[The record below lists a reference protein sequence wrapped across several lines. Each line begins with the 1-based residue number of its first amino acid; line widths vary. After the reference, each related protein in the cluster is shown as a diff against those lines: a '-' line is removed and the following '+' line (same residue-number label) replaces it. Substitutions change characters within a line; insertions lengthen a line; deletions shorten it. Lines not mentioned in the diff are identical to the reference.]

1 MFAKATSVGCIIE
14 VLDRIEA
21 KQREQLLSE
30 PPPHNALDYLQSIY
44 RNPLQPTPLRMRAAI
59 EALPFESPKLS
70 ATALSF
76 PGDFAQTLE
85 RAILRSGVK
94 MPRMIDAEAL
104 PQPE

>member
-1 MFAKATSVGCIIE
+1 LVNSIIE

-44 RNPLQPTPLRMRAAI
+44 RNPIQPIPLRMRAAI

-70 ATALSF
+70 ATAVLHD
-76 PGDFAQTLE
+76 GDFGDRLQK
-85 RAILRSGVK
+85 AILRSGVNV
-94 MPRMIDAEAL
+94 PRVIDAQAL
-104 PQPE
+104 PEPE